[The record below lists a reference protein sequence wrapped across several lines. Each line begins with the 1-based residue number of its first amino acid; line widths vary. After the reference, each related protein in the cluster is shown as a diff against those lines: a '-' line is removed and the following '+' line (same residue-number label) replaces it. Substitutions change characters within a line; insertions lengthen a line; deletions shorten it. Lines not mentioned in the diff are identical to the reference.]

1 MNESRSAPKW
11 RSRWLIAI
19 VVIVVAGAIV
29 WTSGGAKEA
38 SIDDAIAAFEE
49 AVEAGGAGGTI
60 DDVLRPEQGVYVYAG
75 TGHETLSLPGTG
87 RAWGPR
93 IPGIVTHAPDGC
105 WTFQLEYNTAHS
117 QSVDYC
123 PRERRLE
130 EHSSETSHAFN
141 LGVTT
146 LHERIVFACDPPGET
161 IRVDADAGASWKQSC
176 VGTSAE
182 RGTVVTSSG
191 VNVFVGLA
199 TVEVAGKDVAAYH
212 YRTRRTLSGDQTG
225 TELVDIWFRVP
236 DGLPLRAT
244 HDIEAISPSPVG
256 SVTYTEAGSFTLT
269 SLRPRS

>member
-1 MNESRSAPKW
+1 MTEARSAPRR
-11 RSRWLIAI
+11 RSRWLLGIA
-19 VVIVVAGAIV
+19 VVVVVAGVVV
-29 WTSGGAKEA
+29 WSSGGAEEA
-38 SIDDAIAAFEE
+38 SIEDAIADF
-49 AVEAGGAGGTI
+49 
-60 DDVLRPEQGVYVYAG
+60 DVSAADPGDTGDGMPRPKQGVYVYAG
-75 TGHETLSLPGTG
+75 TGHEELSLPGTG

-93 IPGIVTHAPDGC
+93 IPGTVTHAPDGC
-105 WTFQLEYNTAHS
+105 WTLRLEYNTAHS

-123 PRERRLE
+123 SREQLLE
-130 EHSSETSHAFN
+130 ERTSETSHAFK

-161 IRVDADAGASWKQSC
+161 IRVDAEAGSSWQQSC
-176 VGTSAE
+176 VGTSVE

-191 VNVFVGLA
+191 TNVFVGLA
-199 TVEVAGKDVAAYH
+199 TVEVAGKHVAAYH
-212 YRTRRTLSGDQTG
+212 YRTRRTLTGDQTG

-269 SLRPRS
+269 SLRPRN